1 MADTKQVSV
10 AVASDD
16 ADAEEQIRCFV
27 GLGAGIAKDV
37 RRRWPLYV
45 DDWKVGMSVGVHIFA
60 PATYIFFA
68 SVLPALAFGEQF
80 RDETLGLFSIPHI
93 LCATAIAGVLQ
104 SVFGGQPLLIVGVA
118 EPIVL
123 VYYYI
128 FKYCES
134 TDAIGVEL
142 FRPFCAWVLILT
154 ALMHF
159 ILALVNAS
167 EYIHAFTRF
176 SGETFGT
183 LIALLFFQAAVKG
196 LKQEFEEPHDAPIGY
211 RTVNGVW
218 SVFLALFLVLLAV
231 FLMGARSWHVGTRTL
246 RNFVA
251 DYGATIAVVIITG
264 VSYAVSAPSDASWSI
279 PTRVECVQIYDK
291 TVTGTWKTAGSLGD
305 VPGAQVGVAIVPA
318 LIITVLFF
326 FDHNVSAQLAQTE
339 DFGLKKPPAY
349 HYDFMLQGVN
359 TLLLGLLGLPP
370 TNGVLP
376 QAPMHT
382 RSLMGVGRDRADKD
396 ASSVV
401 LEQRVSNF
409 IQSSLI
415 AVMLFASPVVKLLP
429 RAVLWGYFIFMAI
442 ESFPGNQFIHRV
454 TLFVTDLTSFR
465 AGDTQPAYVELVP
478 KEDTYKF
485 TLVQLL
491 ALGSVYAVTW
501 AGVYGIAFPL
511 LIMALV
517 PLRQYGLIK
526 MFPKSSLRHLD
537 SAEDVEEVFEEEG
550 RGVEHRNDALSKQ
563 ASELGGAGAF
573 VQTMHPVPEGE
584 MKRQKHAAAAEK

>member
-196 LKQEFEEPHDAPIGY
+196 LKQRVRRAARRAHRVQDGQRRVVRVPRAFPRAPRRVPHGRAVLARRNANVTELRRRLRRDHRGGDHHGRLLRRLRAFRRVVVHPDQS
-211 RTVNGVW
+211 GVRADLRQNRHGHVEKPPVR
-218 SVFLALFLVLLAV
+218 S
-231 FLMGARSWHVGTRTL
+231 GTSRARRW
-246 RNFVA
+246 
-251 DYGATIAVVIITG
+251 
-264 VSYAVSAPSDASWSI
+264 ASRSC
-279 PTRVECVQIYDK
+279 PRSSSPCCSSSTTTSPR
-291 TVTGTWKTAGSLGD
+291 S
-305 VPGAQVGVAIVPA
+305 
-318 LIITVLFF
+318 
-326 FDHNVSAQLAQTE
+326 SRRTE

-370 TNGVLP
+370 TNGVCRRRP
-376 QAPMHT
+376 CT
-382 RSLMGVGRDRADKD
+382 RDR
-396 ASSVV
+396 
-401 LEQRVSNF
+401 
-409 IQSSLI
+409 
-415 AVMLFASPVVKLLP
+415 
-429 RAVLWGYFIFMAI
+429 
-442 ESFPGNQFIHRV
+442 
-454 TLFVTDLTSFR
+454 
-465 AGDTQPAYVELVP
+465 
-478 KEDTYKF
+478 
-485 TLVQLL
+485 
-491 ALGSVYAVTW
+491 
-501 AGVYGIAFPL
+501 
-511 LIMALV
+511 
-517 PLRQYGLIK
+517 
-526 MFPKSSLRHLD
+526 
-537 SAEDVEEVFEEEG
+537 
-550 RGVEHRNDALSKQ
+550 
-563 ASELGGAGAF
+563 
-573 VQTMHPVPEGE
+573 
-584 MKRQKHAAAAEK
+584 